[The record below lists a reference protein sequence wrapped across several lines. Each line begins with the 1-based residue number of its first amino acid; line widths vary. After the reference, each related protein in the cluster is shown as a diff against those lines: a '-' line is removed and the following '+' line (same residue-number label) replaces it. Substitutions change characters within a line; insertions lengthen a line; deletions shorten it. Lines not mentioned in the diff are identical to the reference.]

1 MRTTVENICSEFS
14 DFYNVSESESPEQI
28 TAEIEITIE
37 DLGDLCSIFED
48 YGVGLSE
55 IKQSESADNCVA
67 VFVQRPC
74 NVYCFSEAINFQAP
88 LYMIP
93 GKSLLF

>member
-1 MRTTVENICSEFS
+1 MRTTVESICSEFS
-14 DFYNVSESESPEQI
+14 DFYNISESESPEQI

-55 IKQSESADNCVA
+55 IKESESADNCVA
-67 VFVQRPC
+67 VFVKTE
-74 NVYCFSEAINFQAP
+74 VTASE
-88 LYMIP
+88 
-93 GKSLLF
+93 